1 MTTEKLPAKTKT
13 RKRAPKFVIG
23 WREWVAL
30 PEFSDMRIKAKID
43 TGARTSAI
51 HAFRIQPFDRDD
63 EPWVS
68 FELHPAQRD
77 ASTRVTCEARVV
89 DRRRIRSS
97 NGKTEWRYVIKT
109 TLEMAGIRW
118 PIELTLTRRDEMGF
132 RLILGRTAL
141 KRRAIVDPAK
151 SFLVDK

>member
-1 MTTEKLPAKTKT
+1 MTKEKTAARPKV
-13 RKRAPKFVIG
+13 RKRPPKVVIG
-23 WREWVAL
+23 WREWVVL
-30 PEFSDMRIKAKID
+30 PEFSETRIKAKID

-51 HAFRIQPFDRDD
+51 HAFRIQSFERDGD
-63 EPWVS
+63 PWVS

-77 ASTRVTCEARVV
+77 ASIRVACEAPVV

-97 NGKTEWRYVIKT
+97 NGKTEWRYVIRT
-109 TLEMAGIRW
+109 PLELAGAPW
-118 PIELTLTRRDEMGF
+118 PIELSLARRDEMGF

-141 KRRAIVDPAK
+141 RRRVIVDPAR